1 MSEKALIEYAYDVL
15 SASKE
20 SMTFKDLF
28 DKAYDASGLKLTQSE
43 LKTRMSKLY
52 TQLSLDGRFVILKDN
67 NWDLRDRHTFS
78 EVHIDMEDAYS
89 EDDDD
94 EADEEELELLRQ
106 ELGEETDDDNE
117 QESDDLD
124 FDKPQ
129 VNQEDDDE
137 EL

>member
-1 MSEKALIEYAYDVL
+1 MCEKALIEYAYDVL
-15 SASKE
+15 SQSKE

-28 DKAYDASGLKLTQSE
+28 DKAYEASGLKLTQQE

-67 NWDLRDRHTFS
+67 NWDLRTRHTFN
-78 EVHIDMEDAYS
+78 EIHIEMEDAYS
-89 EDDDD
+89 DDDDD
-94 EADEEELELLRQ
+94 EGDEEELELLRQ
-106 ELGEETDDDNE
+106 ELGEEEEDDRE
-117 QESDDLD
+117 QDSDDLD

-129 VNQEDDDE
+129 INPEDDDE